1 MVATLDDQGAPTAVG
16 VESRPE
22 GRAFHRT
29 TISSMRWAGP
39 AILVRRLLEIGC
51 QSTDTDQER
60 LAKEVF
66 VVIGLGA
73 GVAGLAWAVMYAAL
87 GRPLAGLIPLVV
99 SVTVSA
105 GFVRF
110 VITKRLGMLALPVLG
125 LMVILPLSLQL
136 SLGGFVYGS
145 AVVVWAFAAPLGSLL

>member
-1 MVATLDDQGAPTAVG
+1 MSGVA
-16 VESRPE
+16 
-22 GRAFHRT
+22 RAKAASGLR
-29 TISSMRWAGP
+29 G
-39 AILVRRLLEIGC
+39 ILAIGC
-51 QSTDTDQER
+51 QPIDSDQER
-60 LAKEVF
+60 VAKEVF

-99 SVTVSA
+99 SVAVSA

-136 SLGGFVYGS
+136 SLGGFVYG
-145 AVVVWAFAAPLGSLL
+145 